1 MAGKPEGSMLTEE
14 KLRMSVKEAGRLGI
28 MRQMDKKDL
37 TPRRAAEELGLSLK
51 QLRRVRKRYL
61 AEGEAGLLSRKRGQV
76 SGNKIPG
83 KIRDKVI
90 SLVRAKYIDFGPTLA
105 REKLLERD
113 KLQLS
118 RETLRSWMTEEG
130 IWVSRKKK
138 DKRVYQRRPR
148 RSQFGALLQGDGSH
162 HDWFEGRGEKC
173 CLIHFIDDATNE
185 ITSAKFSAKETT
197 EAYLV
202 CLKEHLEQYGR
213 PLGFYVDKHGTFKVN
228 REELKKGIGIT
239 HFGKVLKELDIEL
252 ICAHS
257 PQAKGR
263 IERSNGVLQDRLIKE
278 IRLEGISTIEQAN
291 AFLPRF
297 LEKHNKR
304 FRKEAVNLEDAHRA
318 MRQKDDLERIF
329 ARKDKRK
336 LSKDLTFQHHGI
348 LYLIETKTP
357 NRLRYASV
365 DVLWKDDQPI
375 TVEYEGKNLKYKVY
389 EERIYEQPRVLDSK
403 EIGVAWVSKKPMK
416 PSRHH
421 PWR

>member
-1 MAGKPEGSMLTEE
+1 MAKEE
-14 KLRMSVKEAGRLGI
+14 KLRMSIKEANRLGI
-28 MRQMDKKDL
+28 MKRIDKKDL
-37 TPRRAAEELGLSLK
+37 TFRKASEELGISVK
-51 QLRRVRKRYL
+51 QLRRIRKRYL
-61 AEGEAGLLSRKRGQV
+61 AEGETGLISRKRGQV
-76 SGNKIPG
+76 SGNKIPDE
-83 KIRDKVI
+83 IRNKTI
-90 SLVRAKYIDFGPTLA
+90 NLLREKYLDFGPTLA
-105 REKLLERD
+105 SEKLLDRHQI
-113 KLQLS
+113 KLS
-118 RETLRSWMTEEG
+118 EETLRKWMVEEG
-130 IWVSRKKK
+130 LWIAKKKK

-185 ITSAKFSAKETT
+185 ITSAKFSPAETT

-202 CLKEHLEQYGR
+202 CLKEHLKRYGR
-213 PLGFYVDKHGTFKVN
+213 PLGLYVDKHGTFKVN
-228 REELKKGIGIT
+228 REEVKKGVGIT

-278 IRLEGISTIEQAN
+278 MRLEGISTIEQGN

-297 LEKHNKR
+297 FKKHNKR
-304 FRKEAVNLEDAHRA
+304 FRKEAASPENAHRA
-318 MRQKDDLERIF
+318 MRKKDDLERIF
-329 ARKDKRK
+329 ARKDQRK

-357 NRLRYASV
+357 NRMRHASV
-365 DVLWKDDQPI
+365 DVLWKDNQPI
-375 TVEYEGKNLKYKVY
+375 EVEYSGKKLKYKIWQ
-389 EERIYEQPRVLDSK
+389 EKAYEQPPVLDAK
-403 EIGVAWVSKKPMK
+403 EIGAALAKRRQPK
-416 PSRHH
+416 PSKYH

>member
-1 MAGKPEGSMLTEE
+1 
-14 KLRMSVKEAGRLGI
+14 MSIKEAIRLGI
-28 MRQMDKKDL
+28 MRQMDKKYF
-37 TPRRAAEELGLSLK
+37 TTKRAAEELGMSLK
-51 QLRRVRKRYL
+51 QLRRVRTRYL
-61 AEGEAGLLSRKRGQV
+61 AEGKAGLISKKRGQV
-76 SGNKIPG
+76 SGNKIPE
-83 KIRDKVI
+83 KIRDKVM

-105 REKLLERD
+105 HEKLQERHRI
-113 KLQLS
+113 QIS
-118 RETLRSWMTEEG
+118 RETLRNWMSQEG
-130 IWVSRKKK
+130 IWVSRRKKE
-138 DKRVYQRRPR
+138 KRVYQRRLR

-162 HDWFEGRGEKC
+162 HKWFEERGEKC

-185 ITSAKFSAKETT
+185 ITAGKFSDTETT

-202 CLKEHLEQYGR
+202 CLREHLEQHGR
-213 PLGFYVDKHGTFKVN
+213 PLGLYVDKHTTFKVN
-228 REELKKGIGIT
+228 REELKKGVGIT
-239 HFGKVLKELDIEL
+239 HFGKVLKELEIGL

-278 IRLEGISTIEQAN
+278 MRLEEISTIKQAN
-291 AFLPRF
+291 AFLPGF
-297 LEKHNKR
+297 LKKHNKR
-304 FRKEAVNLEDAHRA
+304 FRKEPADPKDAHRS

-329 ARKDKRK
+329 SRRDTRK

-365 DVLWKDDQPI
+365 DVLWTEKQPVK
-375 TVEYEGKNLKYKVY
+375 VEYEGKKLKYKVF
-389 EERIYEQPRVLDSK
+389 EERIYEQPPIQDSK
-403 EIGVAWVSKKPMK
+403 EIEAGWSNKKPRK

>member
-1 MAGKPEGSMLTEE
+1 MVGKPEGVMAIKE
-14 KLRMSVKEAGRLGI
+14 KLRMSIKEANRLGVMKRI
-28 MRQMDKKDL
+28 DKKDL
-37 TPRRAAEELGLSLK
+37 TLRKASEELGISTK
-51 QLRRVRKRYL
+51 QLRRIRKRYL
-61 AEGEAGLLSRKRGQV
+61 AEGETGLISKKRGQV
-76 SGNKIPG
+76 SGNKIPE
-83 KIRDKVI
+83 KIQNKVI
-90 SLVRAKYIDFGPTLA
+90 NLLREKYPDFGPTLA
-105 REKLLERD
+105 CEKLLDRHQI
-113 KLQLS
+113 KLS
-118 RETLRSWMTEEG
+118 EETLRKWMIEDG
-130 IWVSRKKK
+130 LWVAKRKK

-185 ITSAKFSAKETT
+185 ITSAKFSPAETT

-202 CLKEHLEQYGR
+202 CLKEHLERYGR
-213 PLGFYVDKHGTFKVN
+213 PLGLYVDKHGTFKVN
-228 REELKKGIGIT
+228 REEVKKGVGIT

-278 IRLEGISTIEQAN
+278 MRLEGISTIEQGN

-297 LEKHNKR
+297 FIKHNKR
-304 FRKEAVNLEDAHRA
+304 FKKEAASPEDAHRV
-318 MRQKDDLERIF
+318 MRKKDDLGRIF
-329 ARKDKRK
+329 ARRDQRK

-357 NRLRYASV
+357 NRMRHASV
-365 DVLWKDDQPI
+365 DVLWKDNQPI
-375 TVEYEGKNLKYKVY
+375 EVEYNGKKLKYKIWQEKV
-389 EERIYEQPRVLDSK
+389 YEQPSVLDAK
-403 EIGVAWVSKKPMK
+403 EIGVALARRRPPRPSK
-416 PSRHH
+416 HH

>member
-1 MAGKPEGSMLTEE
+1 MAAEE
-14 KLRMSVKEAGRLGI
+14 KPRMSVKEADRLGI

-37 TPRRAAEELGLSLK
+37 TARKASEELGISLK

-61 AEGEAGLLSRKRGQV
+61 TQGAAGLISKKKGQP
-76 SGNKIPG
+76 SGNKI
-83 KIRDKVI
+83 RVEVRNKV
-90 SLVRAKYIDFGPTLA
+90 LGLLQLKYVGFGPTLA
-105 REKLLERD
+105 SEKLLERHQI
-113 KLQLS
+113 QLS
-118 RETLRSWMTEEG
+118 EETLRKWMIEEK
-130 IWVSRKKK
+130 IWVSKKKK

-162 HDWFEGRGEKC
+162 HDWFEGRGENC

-185 ITSAKFSAKETT
+185 ITSGKFSATETA

-202 CLKEHLEQYGR
+202 CLREHLERYGR

-263 IERSNGVLQDRLIKE
+263 IERSNGILQDRLIKE
-278 IRLEGISTIEQAN
+278 MRLEGVSTIEQAN
-291 AFLPRF
+291 VFLPGF
-297 LEKHNKR
+297 LAKHNKR
-304 FRKEAVNLEDAHRA
+304 FRKEPPSPENAHRA

-329 ARKDKRK
+329 ARKDQRK

-365 DVLWKDDQPI
+365 DVLWMNNQPI
-375 TVEYEGKNLKYKVY
+375 KVECNGKQLKYKVF
-389 EERIYEQPRVLDSK
+389 EERVYEQPPVLDSK
-403 EIGVAWVSKKPMK
+403 EIGLAWVSKKPRK
-416 PSRHH
+416 PAKHH
-421 PWR
+421 PWK

>member
-1 MAGKPEGSMLTEE
+1 
-14 KLRMSVKEAGRLGI
+14 
-28 MRQMDKKDL
+28 MRQIDKKDL
-37 TPRRAAEELGLSLK
+37 TARKASEELGISLK

-61 AEGEAGLLSRKRGQV
+61 AEGAAGLISKKKGQP
-76 SGNKIPG
+76 SGNKI
-83 KIRDKVI
+83 RVAVRNKV
-90 SLVRAKYIDFGPTLA
+90 LGLLRLKYVGFGPTLA
-105 REKLLERD
+105 SEKLLERHQI
-113 KLQLS
+113 QLS
-118 RETLRSWMTEEG
+118 EETLRKWMIQEG

-138 DKRVYQRRPR
+138 DKRIYQRRPR

-185 ITSAKFSAKETT
+185 ITSGKFSATETT
-197 EAYLV
+197 EAYLT
-202 CLKEHLEQYGR
+202 CLKEHLERYGR
-213 PLGFYVDKHGTFKVN
+213 PLGFYVDKHRTFKVN
-228 REELKKGIGIT
+228 REELKKGVGIT
-239 HFGKVLKELDIEL
+239 HFGKVLKELDIAL

-263 IERSNGVLQDRLIKE
+263 IERSNGILQDRLIKE
-278 IRLEGISTIEQAN
+278 MRLERISTIKQAN
-291 AFLPRF
+291 VFLPGF

-304 FRKEAVNLEDAHRA
+304 FRKEPTNPENAHRA

-348 LYLIETKTP
+348 LYLIKTKTP

-365 DVLWKDDQPI
+365 DVLWMDNQPI
-375 TVEYEGKNLKYKVY
+375 KVECNGKQLKYKVF
-389 EERIYEQPRVLDSK
+389 EERVYEQPPVLDSK
-403 EIGVAWVSKKPMK
+403 EIGVAWVSKKPRK
-416 PSRHH
+416 PARYH